1 MGPFLRFSL
10 RESCRQISCALIA
23 AFVISACGSTSTTSV
38 TGPGGPKCTVAV
50 TAPAAISA
58 SGGSA
63 VVMVT
68 TQPECEWT
76 ATAEAGWIS
85 DLTPTQGQG
94 NGEVQFR
101 AASNPNGTA
110 RNSTITINGQQATVQ
125 QSAAPCQFAAVANAS
140 SFPAAGGT
148 GTVALSAPGGCAWTA
163 ASNVSWITPSP
174 QSGTGS
180 GTLAF
185 TVSANPGSARSG
197 VITVAEVAITIN
209 QGSASATPTPTPSPA
224 PTPAPSPCTVTVQP
238 VSASV
243 AATGGS
249 GSFGVTTTAGCQW
262 TATTQATWVT
272 LSTASGAGNGSV
284 GFTAAA
290 NTGAARSAIVT
301 VSGATF
307 TISQPAAACAPSI
320 NPTSIVVGD
329 EDIEGLTVAVTA
341 ASGCSWTATSN
352 AGWLQITNGS
362 SGSGNGTVTYRVTHG
377 SNRSGTMT
385 IAGQTFTVTQV
396 NCTATL
402 SPTTQAVPA
411 AGGSFTVSVTTQVGC
426 GWQAIESL
434 SWVNVTSGASGTG
447 NGTVTYAVS
456 PNTGKARNG
465 NLAIAGRNLTIN
477 QAEAP

>member
-1 MGPFLRFSL
+1 MVPFLQFSGRAFCHL
-10 RESCRQISCALIA
+10 ICCVLIA
-23 AFVISACGSTSTTSV
+23 ALLSACGSTSTTSV

-63 VVMVT
+63 AVTVT

-110 RNSTITINGQQATVQ
+110 RNGTITINGQQATVQ

-209 QGSASATPTPTPSPA
+209 QGSASAPTPTPTPTPSP
-224 PTPAPSPCTVTVQP
+224 TPAPAPCTVTLQP
-238 VSASV
+238 VSTSI

-249 GSFGVTTTAGCQW
+249 GSFAVTANAGCQW
-262 TATTQATWVT
+262 TATKQATWVT
-272 LSTASGAGNGSV
+272 LSTASGVGNGSV
-284 GFTAAA
+284 GFTVAA
-290 NTGAARSAIVT
+290 NSGTARSAIVT

-307 TISQPAAACAPSI
+307 TISQSAPACAPSI
-320 NPTSIVVGD
+320 NPTSITVGD

-377 SNRSGTMT
+377 SNRSGTLT

-411 AGGSFTVSVTTQVGC
+411 AGGSFTVSVTTQIGC
-426 GWQAIESL
+426 GWQAIENL
-434 SWVNVTSGASGTG
+434 SWVNVTNGNNGTGSGT
-447 NGTVTYAVS
+447 VSYAVS